1 VNPPQFRSRT
11 LPHAVGVRRRG
22 ESEAPP
28 RRRSELRR
36 TAFDK
41 GKGDL
46 SSGSDSDP
54 GKTDSG
60 LSGAPPNRDP
70 PPAVPNRIEA
80 PPLRAVPDFHM
91 SKMFHAVRS
100 VIPILKYRLLLAGKE
115 CFSALSRRVNDAP
128 ANHPSLT
135 IFVASWNTR
144 DALALT
150 LESMVRNT
158 GLVNVRIVVG
168 ENNSSDGTREYL
180 EGWRGPIPLEVRH
193 NPVPRRHQEWLNEIA
208 ATVETNYW
216 VAVDSDVLFLGQDWL
231 AAMLHRMESDSNL
244 QLLSVRR
251 EKRQDIRAIAGRPA
265 MCVHSRPAAWLMMVR
280 TALRDRVKPDFTG
293 VGITTPDGSLHEVWD
308 VGGRLER
315 EIVQAGMRVDVM
327 PRWFRMW
334 VHHYENLSYALLEGS
349 ADSVYQTF
357 KRHQLADI
365 RCRLANGRRFG

>member
-1 VNPPQFRSRT
+1 
-11 LPHAVGVRRRG
+11 
-22 ESEAPP
+22 
-28 RRRSELRR
+28 
-36 TAFDK
+36 
-41 GKGDL
+41 
-46 SSGSDSDP
+46 
-54 GKTDSG
+54 
-60 LSGAPPNRDP
+60 
-70 PPAVPNRIEA
+70 
-80 PPLRAVPDFHM
+80 M

-180 EGWRGPIPLEVRH
+180 ERWRGPIPLEVRH
-193 NPVPRRHQEWLNEIA
+193 VPVPRRHQEWLNEIA

-251 EKRQDIRAIAGRPA
+251 EKRQDIRAIAGKPA

-315 EIVQAGMRVDVM
+315 EIVRAGMRVDVM

-365 RCRLANGRRFG
+365 RCRLANGRRSG